1 MRKQD
6 RRLLKTQM
14 LTFLLLETEEGFI
27 PSYHKSQLFCY
38 CFALDF
44 QSVLMPV
51 KNHMLKQ
58 I

>member
-1 MRKQD
+1 
-6 RRLLKTQM
+6 M

-38 CFALDF
+38 CFALEF